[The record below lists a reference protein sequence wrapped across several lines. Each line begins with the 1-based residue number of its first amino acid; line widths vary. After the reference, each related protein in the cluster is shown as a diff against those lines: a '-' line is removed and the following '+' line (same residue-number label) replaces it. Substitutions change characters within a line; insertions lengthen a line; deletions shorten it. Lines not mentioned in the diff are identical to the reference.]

1 MEQKRT
7 LWIIA
12 ATGIFLLVVI
22 GAALILYSPSMQ
34 TRTVKPASFD
44 SNIGWISTPKVGDE
58 ATNPTASALADASTT
73 TDAAQSSDT
82 SSALTAPDNSS
93 AVAVAK
99 VSSTDNASIQQNP
112 FESPIKAD
120 HITVVTD
127 NTTVY
132 STDTKTVDLQ
142 GLHAAMSN
150 VSAKNEYTESKI
162 SKNSAKSQDSASAPQ
177 TTKKVAQA
185 PAAKTTQPASTS
197 KSTASAKPKSTA
209 PSTKSQSVAKSSS
222 TSQDKFWVQAAAYSS
237 KKNAD
242 EARSVLES
250 NKIPTEVFTVDAN
263 GTMMYRVRVGPYTT
277 KTEAEYWQKEIAKIE
292 KFADTKSQIFNTKV
306 N

>member
-34 TRTVKPASFD
+34 TKAVKQASFD
-44 SNIGWISTPKVGDE
+44 SNMGWISTPKIEDE
-58 ATNPTASALADASTT
+58 ANNLSNTPSAMNAVAQTPVSAQSVSDADTSTASQIS
-73 TDAAQSSDT
+73 
-82 SSALTAPDNSS
+82 
-93 AVAVAK
+93 
-99 VSSTDNASIQQNP
+99 DNAPAVTITKSSGANVQPNP

-132 STDTKTVDLQ
+132 STDTKTIDLN
-142 GLHAAMSN
+142 GLNSTAKAK
-150 VSAKNEYTESKI
+150 VAPKNEYTQTKIENNSKSVAI
-162 SKNSAKSQDSASAPQ
+162 ASEPK
-177 TTKKVAQA
+177 TTKKAA
-185 PAAKTTQPASTS
+185 PSPKASAAPKKTKASET
-197 KSTASAKPKSTA
+197 SAKPKA
-209 PSTKSQSVAKSSS
+209 VAKSSA
-222 TSQDKFWVQAAAYSS
+222 TATNTFWVQAAAYSS

-242 EARSVLES
+242 EARTVLES
-250 NKIPTEVFTVDAN
+250 NKIPTEVFTVDSN
-263 GTMMYRVRVGPYTT
+263 GTMMYRVRTGPYTT

-292 KFADTKSQIFNTKV
+292 KFADTKSQIFSTKI

>member
-12 ATGIFLLVVI
+12 AAGIFLLVVI

-34 TRTVKPASFD
+34 TQAVKQANFD
-44 SNIGWISTPKVGDE
+44 PNIGWISTPKREDAAAVAQAE
-58 ATNPTASALADASTT
+58 SQQDASDQT
-73 TDAAQSSDT
+73 A
-82 SSALTAPDNSS
+82 APD
-93 AVAVAK
+93 ADGLVAK
-99 VSSTDNASIQQNP
+99 AEDTDSSSTGANPGAVQSNP
-112 FESPIKAD
+112 FETPLKTS

-132 STDTKTVDLQ
+132 STDTTPINLNVLN
-142 GLHAAMSN
+142 STN
-150 VSAKNEYTESKI
+150 VSAKNKYTEAKMNSVSAKAADTPKREATE
-162 SKNSAKSQDSASAPQ
+162 SAKASSPTSAKS
-177 TTKKVAQA
+177 VAQA
-185 PAAKTTQPASTS
+185 AAPKPKTAASAKTQPA
-197 KSTASAKPKSTA
+197 PKTA
-209 PSTKSQSVAKSSS
+209 PAPEQT
-222 TSQDKFWVQAAAYSS
+222 KFWVQAAAYSS

-250 NKIPTEVFTVDAN
+250 NKIPTEVFTVDSN
-263 GTMMYRVRVGPYTT
+263 GTTMYRVRVGPYTT

-292 KFADTKSQIFNTKV
+292 KFSDAKSQIFNTKV